1 MFLKLNRS
9 ECLYGETLYV
19 VYNHYFLYSRRS
31 LRTWRNLAKL
41 NYGTAEFTQ
50 YNRNTTSVVDS
61 VASSWCL
68 NIDDYGESEVPNKWW
83 LWGVK
88 SAKKWWLRGVRGA
101 KKVMITGSHRCQKS
115 DYYGESE
122 VPKRMTV
129 WSQKCQKSDYVESE
143 MPKKWWLWGVR
154 GAKKSDDYGESEG
167 PKRCL
172 EIYIHLVLQ
181 FSIILLW
188 RDGE

>member
-68 NIDDYGESEVPNKWW
+68 NIDDYGESEVPNK
-83 LWGVK
+83 
-88 SAKKWWLRGVRGA
+88 
-101 KKVMITGSHRCQKS
+101 
-115 DYYGESE
+115 
-122 VPKRMTV
+122 
-129 WSQKCQKSDYVESE
+129 
-143 MPKKWWLWGVR
+143 
-154 GAKKSDDYGESEG
+154 
-167 PKRCL
+167 
-172 EIYIHLVLQ
+172 
-181 FSIILLW
+181 
-188 RDGE
+188 